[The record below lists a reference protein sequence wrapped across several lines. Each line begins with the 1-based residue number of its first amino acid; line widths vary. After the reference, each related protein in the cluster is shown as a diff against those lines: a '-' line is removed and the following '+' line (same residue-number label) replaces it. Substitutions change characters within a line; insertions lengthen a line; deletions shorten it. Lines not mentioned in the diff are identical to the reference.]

1 MRTKKIM
8 KKFIDVRFMYLW
20 SAVVMFN
27 AIGLAQTMA
36 KQDSVILNAGE
47 CNIYGTLTVP
57 QTTEKIPVALI
68 IAGSGPTDRNG
79 NNPMMTNNSYKM
91 LSDSLSRHGIATLR
105 YDKRLIAQS
114 VCQQTEEQ
122 LRFDDY
128 VKDARGWIE
137 YLANKEQFSEIVV
150 IGHSEGSL
158 IGLVAGED
166 NPKVS
171 KFISLAG
178 VGVSADVILKEQ
190 LTKQLIGLP
199 DSLRSQIFS
208 YIDQLKEG
216 NLLEG
221 VPPTLYSLFR
231 PSVQPYMI
239 SWFKY
244 NPQAEIATLKIPT
257 MILQGD
263 MDIQVSEKEAELL
276 HQANPKSQKFIIKG
290 MNHVLKNS
298 QSTNI
303 NEQGSDSYNNP
314 NTPINKELVERIV
327 EFIKLAN

>member
-1 MRTKKIM
+1 M
-8 KKFIDVRFMYLW
+8 KKFISIKFVCLLVM
-20 SAVVMFN
+20 VVMFDTT
-27 AIGLAQTMA
+27 GLAQTII
-36 KQDSVILNAGE
+36 KQDSVTLDADG
-47 CNIYGTLTVP
+47 CTIYGTLAVP
-57 QTTEKIPVALI
+57 QTTKKMPVVLI

-79 NNPMMTNNSYKM
+79 NNPMMTGNSYKM
-91 LSDSLSRHGIATLR
+91 LSDSLNRHGIATLR

-137 YLANKEQFSEIVV
+137 YLANKDQFSEIIVV
-150 IGHSEGSL
+150 GHSEGSL
-158 IGLVAGED
+158 IGLITCE
-166 NPKVS
+166 NNTKVS

-178 VGVSADVILKEQ
+178 VGVSADAILKEQ
-190 LTKQLIGLP
+190 LTKQLVGQP
-199 DSLRSQIFS
+199 DSLKNQIFS

-216 NLLEG
+216 KLLEN
-221 VPPTLYSLFR
+221 VSPMLYSLFR

-244 NPQAEIATLKIPT
+244 NPQAEIATLKIPV

-263 MDIQVSEKEAELL
+263 MDVQVSEKDAELL
-276 HQANPKSQKFIIKG
+276 HQACPGSQKVIIKG

-298 QSTNI
+298 QSTNM
-303 NEQGSDSYNNP
+303 NEQLAGSYNNP
-314 NTPINKELVERIV
+314 NTPINGELVKKIV
-327 EFIKLAN
+327 EFVRFSD